1 MSYHLSSFKFCFVIA
16 LVSIISLISCGED
29 ECTCHNICS
38 IEDLYGT
45 WHQDVDL
52 QFGDDKNIFYSFSDA
67 GVEVS
72 SDEDEL
78 INGVVL
84 GAEPWLDTK
93 LPYFQDLECRLLWTT
108 TDPRKVA
115 YPTAWLISNY
125 TGNTL
130 TVTITDPRLDTVFIT
145 DLTLQRVD

>member
-1 MSYHLSSFKFCFVIA
+1 MPYHLLSFKCRFIIV
-16 LVSIISLISCGED
+16 LVSILALTSCGDD
-29 ECTCHNICS
+29 ECACHNICS

-45 WHQDVDL
+45 WHQDVHL
-52 QFGDDKNIFYSFSDA
+52 QTGDEKNIFYEFSGA

-84 GAEPWLDTK
+84 GAEPWLNTK
-93 LPYFQDLECRLLWTT
+93 LPFFQDLECRLLWTNT
-108 TDPRKVA
+108 GLRSITYPR
-115 YPTAWLISNY
+115 TWLISNY
-125 TGNTL
+125 TGSTL